1 MVRRPFCRIKKGGN
15 SLKKVLPTILIILVF
30 LSGIVV
36 FIYPAVSNYLY
47 EKNSTQAITEHTE
60 SVSKLTPKQIADE
73 KEAVYRYN
81 KSLFENESVLTDPF
95 DPDAYPIT
103 DGEYTKLLAFDKVMA
118 YVEIPAI
125 DVYLPIYHGTDEETL
140 LNGVG
145 HLENTSLPGG
155 GKSTHA
161 VLSAHRGLP
170 SARLFTDL
178 NLLKKDNIFRIYV
191 LDEVLTYQVYDIET
205 VNPDNTSSLHIKE
218 GEDLVTLITCT
229 PYGEN
234 THRLL
239 VHGRR
244 IEVKENAVIEEPKIE
259 NGMTWEGFSRL
270 AAIGITVIFVL
281 LLLGSAVKA
290 IIRRKMKNKKEA

>member
-1 MVRRPFCRIKKGGN
+1 M
-15 SLKKVLPTILIILVF
+15 KKVLPTILIILVF

-125 DVYLPIYHGTDEETL
+125 DVYLPIYHGTVEETL

-259 NGMTWEGFSRL
+259 NGMTWEDFSRL